1 MEPGLQVIGGLHAGV
16 NLELDT
22 GSYTIGSSTGADIV
36 LRDANV
42 APEHAVIRV
51 GQSEVRLEAT
61 GGEVEYDGGVLAQ
74 GHGCRLQYPVEL
86 TLGEAKIRL
95 TGQPDRQAVAAARF
109 GKLIQTF
116 VSTHP
121 AAAGFAV
128 LLGAAVLSFGAASL
142 PHSSEQGPSVT
153 RPKEQ
158 TSKPDNASVTEEAA
172 VQFKRRL
179 QDAKIT
185 GVKVSASGNIL
196 AVSGRVSK
204 TSMAGWNSALKWLD
218 ETYGSKKVVLSSTV
232 EFFAEDGKDPVQ
244 LRLQSVWFG
253 EKPYIILEDGTH
265 YHVGAL
271 LDNGWTVKEI
281 GEDKVVLA
289 RGDQTFPISYR

>member
-95 TGQPDRQAVAAARF
+95 TGQLDRQAMAAARF
-109 GKLIQTF
+109 GKLIHTF

-121 AAAGFAV
+121 TAAGFAV
-128 LLGAAVLSFGAASL
+128 LLAL
-142 PHSSEQGPSVT
+142 PCCRSV
-153 RPKEQ
+153 
-158 TSKPDNASVTEEAA
+158 
-172 VQFKRRL
+172 
-179 QDAKIT
+179 
-185 GVKVSASGNIL
+185 
-196 AVSGRVSK
+196 
-204 TSMAGWNSALKWLD
+204 
-218 ETYGSKKVVLSSTV
+218 
-232 EFFAEDGKDPVQ
+232 
-244 LRLQSVWFG
+244 
-253 EKPYIILEDGTH
+253 
-265 YHVGAL
+265 
-271 LDNGWTVKEI
+271 
-281 GEDKVVLA
+281 
-289 RGDQTFPISYR
+289 